1 MCEKCGRILSVGVQE
16 GQGHSWEVG
25 EEGLDV
31 GCSIHL
37 PYASLWL
44 YLQSFISQGFTLI
57 FQKGTLSGG

>member
-1 MCEKCGRILSVGVQE
+1 MFEKRGRILSVEVQE
-16 GQGHSWEVG
+16 GQGHSWEG
-25 EEGLDV
+25 EEGLVV

-57 FQKGTLSGG
+57 FQKGTLLGG